1 MNSKDSFA
9 SLLAEGATQA
19 AVRQGK
25 RLKPGDV
32 VKGTVIQIG
41 HDTVFLDIGGSMD
54 ARMDRS
60 EFLAKDGT
68 LSIAVGDSVRATV
81 VGDGEYGPRLAR
93 SFGKGAVDVSQ
104 LQQALDSAL
113 PVEGKV
119 TRATKGGLELTLGG
133 VRAFCPASQ
142 IDLGFVQD
150 LEPFVGQTLE
160 FRVME
165 IKEDGRSIVASRKA
179 LLQAQATAEQSTLL
193 ARLVVGEVMEG
204 TVASIQ
210 KFGAFIDLGGI
221 QGLVHISEI
230 APHRIERVE
239 DMLDVGER
247 VQVRVQKIERSDKG
261 QPRIELSMKA
271 LAKPAERSTVK
282 KDTVLE
288 ATVVKS
294 LPNGILVETSEGSGL
309 VPARELGIPRGADHR
324 RAFPVGSALRVV
336 VMTKDPTGRL
346 SFSAAKVGAAEERQN
361 FADYGKADASSASL
375 GSFGE
380 ILRAK
385 LGLPQPPPAPAPATP
400 KPAPA
405 ASVAAQPTKLAAP
418 AVDPNAPTAA
428 SRVFVD
434 PTPAPVK
441 KGPKPHTGDLPT
453 GVVRRK
459 PTS

>member
-1 MNSKDSFA
+1 
-9 SLLAEGATQA
+9 
-19 AVRQGK
+19 
-25 RLKPGDV
+25 
-32 VKGTVIQIG
+32 
-41 HDTVFLDIGGSMD
+41 
-54 ARMDRS
+54 
-60 EFLAKDGT
+60 
-68 LSIAVGDSVRATV
+68 
-81 VGDGEYGPRLAR
+81 
-93 SFGKGAVDVSQ
+93 
-104 LQQALDSAL
+104 
-113 PVEGKV
+113 
-119 TRATKGGLELTLGG
+119 

-142 IDLGFVQD
+142 IELSFVQD
-150 LEPFVGQTLE
+150 LEPYVGQTLE

-193 ARLVVGEVMEG
+193 ARIVVGEAMEG

-271 LAKPAERSTVK
+271 LAKPVERSTVA
-282 KDTVLE
+282 KDKVLE

-294 LPNGILVETSEGSGL
+294 LPNGILVETSEGGGL
-309 VPARELGIPRGADHR
+309 VPVRELGIPRGADHR
-324 RAFPVGSALRVV
+324 RAFPVGATLRVV
-336 VMTKDPTGRL
+336 VLTRDPTGRL

-361 FADYGKADASSASL
+361 FADYGKAEASSASL

-380 ILRAK
+380 LLRAK
-385 LGLPQPPPAPAPATP
+385 LGLPEPPPAPKAV
-400 KPAPA
+400 PAPA
-405 ASVAAQPTKLAAP
+405 AAAPIPAPAVAVQPTKLAAP
-418 AVDPNAPTAA
+418 PADPNAPTAA

-434 PTPAPVK
+434 PTPAPAK